1 MNTTLKRIPKNTW
14 DSFRAFLRYQ
24 GINQSAALAFFALL
38 SFIPL
43 LFLIVA
49 VAGVFLGDTKAVQ
62 DFIQSQ
68 LSNVAPLLQDTLTL
82 RINRLLGMAAG
93 LGWMSLGFIIWT
105 SGLFFSALQTSLL
118 LPWIREHGY
127 KKHKWRYVL
136 PWLAGPVLG
145 ILMIGAM
152 LFMTVA
158 SYIPA
163 EYLPVKVVPEF
174 WSWLILSLLIFL
186 FYNILLPR
194 QRTPGATAII
204 SLILSAASLAITF
217 VFVHIFSSMP
227 NYALVY
233 GSLAAVILFLLWLNY
248 NMALILIG
256 GHFIRLWGAGGGMEG
271 KPHVEKDPIEDHKNE
286 TETSDVQDK
295 G

>member
-1 MNTTLKRIPKNTW
+1 MNTTLKRIPKTAW
-14 DSFRAFLRYQ
+14 GSFRAFLRYQ
-24 GINQSAALAFFALL
+24 GINQAAALAFFALL

-43 LFLIVA
+43 MFLIVA
-49 VAGVFLGDTKAVQ
+49 VAGIFLGDTQAVQ
-62 DFIQSQ
+62 DFIKDQ
-68 LSNVAPLLQDTLTL
+68 LSNVAPLLQETIEQ
-82 RINRLLGMAAG
+82 RINKLLGMAKG
-93 LGWMSLGFIIWT
+93 LGLMSLGFILWT

-118 LPWIREHGY
+118 LPWIHEHGY
-127 KKHKWRYVL
+127 KKPKWRYVF

-158 SYIPA
+158 SYIPTGN
-163 EYLPVKVVPEF
+163 LPIKVVPEF
-174 WSWLILSLLIFL
+174 WSWLILALLIFL
-186 FYNILLPR
+186 FYNLLLPR
-194 QRTPGATAII
+194 RRTPGATAIL

-248 NMALILIG
+248 NMALLLLG
-256 GHFIRLWGAGGGMEG
+256 GHFIRLWGKKGV
-271 KPHVEKDPIEDHKNE
+271 PPVEQDPIEDHKDE
-286 TETSDVQDK
+286 TDTSDSQDK
-295 G
+295 V